1 MMASKR
7 SEEKGG
13 FPTILVAEEDVE
25 LRSALSH
32 SLRQD
37 GYLVLEA
44 HDVPSALGIALVHS
58 RPIHLLL
65 IDVSMDNHTLA
76 ALLQQ
81 YRPEMRVLF
90 VTRHPHEGLK
100 DALAPE
106 TALAKVRAFFKSSK
120 EEAAEG

>member
-7 SEEKGG
+7 SGEKGG
-13 FPTILVAEEDVE
+13 FPTILVAEQDNE
-25 LRSALSH
+25 LRYALAH
-32 SLRQD
+32 SLGHD

-44 HDVPSALGIALVHS
+44 HDWPSALGIARVHS
-58 RPIHLLL
+58 RPIQLLL
-65 IDVSMDNHTLA
+65 TDVGMDNHTA
-76 ALLQQ
+76 ALLKQ

-106 TALAKVRAFFKSSK
+106 TALAKVRAFFKPS
-120 EEAAEG
+120 EEETAER